1 MYLNSL
7 KIEFIIIKE
16 PDNAELPVATID
28 RASNYKDYPDSCDA
42 VH

>member
-7 KIEFIIIKE
+7 KIEFIIFKE
-16 PDNAELPVATID
+16 PDNAEFAVATID
-28 RASNYKDYPDSCDA
+28 ISLNYKDYPDSCDA

>member
-1 MYLNSL
+1 MYLHSL

-28 RASNYKDYPDSCDA
+28 RALNYKDYPDSCDA